1 MFGENENFNMT
12 LQTSKT
18 LETSKNKDTMPNG
31 EYNSVGGKL
40 TNGFF
45 IGDFNHT
52 TLSKTTYSFSD

>member
-1 MFGENENFNMT
+1 MT

-18 LETSKNKDTMPNG
+18 LETSKNKDTLPNG
-31 EYNSVGGKL
+31 EYNSAGGKM

-45 IGDFNHT
+45 IGDFNNT